1 MNPWIRSTW
10 RIALRRSVRWWR
22 LALLGGAAALLGT
35 CSFPVTELERLQ
47 ELGRLRVV
55 SRNAATSFYLAAE
68 GRPVGVD
75 YELSERFAE
84 RLGLTLEFIPL
95 ENVGD
100 LVPSVRDGLA
110 DIAAAHITATPE
122 RAAQVR
128 FGPAYQQVSTFVVY
142 KRGQRRPRSVADL
155 AAGRLAVIA
164 NSSHLEQLQTLQAE
178 YPALSW
184 EELPLASVEELF
196 EAVEEGD
203 FDFAITDSSAYQLN
217 RRYYPEVRRGFTLAE
232 PQPIAWAFPPGH
244 DRSVIDQAQQFFLEL
259 RVTGELQ
266 RVLDRYYSHTDD
278 FDWVGTRTFLRHI
291 ESRLPRYEALFRQAS
306 DEVGID
312 WHLLA
317 ATAYQE
323 SHWDKNAVSPTRV
336 RGLMMLT
343 EATASQLGV
352 DDRTSPEQS
361 ILGGA
366 RYLVQMRDR
375 LDPEIQEPDRTWLAL
390 AAYNVGY
397 GHLQDAR
404 TLTRM
409 NDRDPNLWTDVRDHL
424 PLLSRRRWYSKVPRG
439 YARGRQ
445 PVEYVRN
452 IRSYYDILLW
462 KAPDVELTLAP
473 AEEAPLA
480 DSQAGTDAGAPEDAG
495 AAMDQPAPIAA
506 NDTPPAQAPADA
518 AAVKTPAEGGQTAPL
533 PPADEDPPGDPPP
546 DAKPNM

>member
-1 MNPWIRSTW
+1 MNPWIRSSW

-22 LALLGGAAALLGT
+22 LALLTGMAALLGT
-35 CSFPVTELERLQ
+35 CSFPVSELERLQ

-75 YELSERFAE
+75 YELAEGFAQ

-100 LVPSVRDGLA
+100 LLPSVQEGLA
-110 DIAAAHITATPE
+110 DIAAAHITATQE
-122 RAAQVR
+122 RAELVR

-142 KRGQRRPRSVADL
+142 KRGKRRPRSVDDL

-164 NSSHLEQLQTLQAE
+164 DSSHLERLQALREE
-178 YPALSW
+178 YPNLQW

-203 FDFAITDSSAYQLN
+203 FDFAVADSSAYQLN
-217 RRYYPEVRRGFTLAE
+217 RRYFPEVRRGFTLADPE
-232 PQPIAWAFPPGH
+232 PIAWAFPPGH
-244 DRSVIDQAQQFFLEL
+244 DRSILDEAQRYFLEL
-259 RVTGELQ
+259 RLSGELQ
-266 RVLDRYYSHTDD
+266 RIIDRYYSHTDS

-291 ESRLPRYEALFRQAS
+291 ESRLPRYEPLFRQAAE
-306 DEVGID
+306 EVGLD

-375 LDPEIQEPDRTWLAL
+375 LDPEIREPDRTWLAL

-404 TLTRM
+404 TLTQM
-409 NDRDPNLWTDVRDHL
+409 HDRDPNLWTDVREHL
-424 PLLSRRRWYSKVPRG
+424 PLLTRRRWYSQVPRG

-462 KAPDVELTLAP
+462 KAPDVELTVAPEEEASLAQSEGGGPEEAVTTTTEVAETSTAP
-473 AEEAPLA
+473 AEAPA
-480 DSQAGTDAGAPEDAG
+480 ASATDEDAPTGELVAPEAT
-495 AAMDQPAPIAA
+495 DQEPE
-506 NDTPPAQAPADA
+506 AQAA
-518 AAVKTPAEGGQTAPL
+518 
-533 PPADEDPPGDPPP
+533 PP
-546 DAKPNM
+546 DDDTVTATPNM